1 MANKFDR
8 ATFRGGRKA
17 GIGYGQ
23 IEPNQVWFTR
33 AGMIEAQCKLDP
45 ERFSDQQAMP
55 ETKYVAATP
64 TVQATKIVAQ
74 NGAFLMIDK
83 ANHIATIP
91 NKEMSDAGFPM
102 GINYSS
108 ELGYDP
114 RKPQRR
120 SFYLTTQDW
129 WPRVGYVEP
138 GMRIT
143 TNTVQWAAGT
153 ITDADA
159 NAECALT
166 DAMTTDEVWG
176 AVNTFLKSG
185 AKTPIY
191 AVVTEE
197 SDGEL
202 VIGADPTDA
211 LGNVYTQVVKAYCNA
226 DGTLS
231 FMFQVINKPATN

>member
-45 ERFSDQQAMP
+45 ECFSDTQVMP
-55 ETKYVAATP
+55 ETKYAAATA
-64 TVQATKIVAQ
+64 TVPATKIVAQ

-108 ELGYDP
+108 EIGYDNT
-114 RKPQRR
+114 KPQRR
-120 SFYLTTQDW
+120 NFYLTTEKW
-129 WPRVGYVEP
+129 WPRVGYVQT

-143 TNTVQWAAGT
+143 TNTVQWLATT
-153 ITDADA
+153 INDEAT
-159 NAECALT
+159 NAELALT
-166 DAMTTDEVWG
+166 DDLTTDEVWG
-176 AVNTFLKSG
+176 AINTFLKSG

-202 VIGADPTDA
+202 VIGADPADA
-211 LGNVYTQVVKAYCNA
+211 LGNVYTQLVKAYSNA

-231 FMFQVINKPATN
+231 FMFQVINKPVTE